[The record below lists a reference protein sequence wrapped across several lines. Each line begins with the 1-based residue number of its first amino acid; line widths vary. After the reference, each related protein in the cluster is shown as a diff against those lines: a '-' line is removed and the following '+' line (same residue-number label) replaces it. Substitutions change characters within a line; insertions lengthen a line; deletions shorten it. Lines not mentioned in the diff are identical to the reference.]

1 MPLLELRNV
10 HLALGHH
17 PPLLED
23 LNLTLDYGERVCLV
37 GRNGA
42 GKSTLMRILTGAEE
56 PDDGQV
62 VCDPGVRVAQLA
74 QQLPEDTSG
83 TVYQHVAAG
92 LGELGGMVE
101 RYHRLAEAVAAG
113 DTAQLGEMQACQD
126 ALDTHGGWD
135 LKQRVEAVLSRLQL
149 DPDAPMAALSG
160 GVQRRVL
167 LGRALV
173 TDPDLLLLDEPTN
186 HLDIDAITWLEGF
199 LKDWSGALLFVTH
212 DRAFLQSL
220 ATRIVE
226 IDRGALISYPGDYQS
241 YLRRREERLHAE
253 ERQRAEFDKR
263 LAQEEAWIRQGIK
276 ARRTRNQGR
285 VRQLQRMRAE
295 RAERRERQG
304 QARFSVQEAERSGK
318 IVAEAEGAAF
328 AYDGETVIR
337 QLSTSILR
345 GDKVGVIGPNGC
357 GKTTLIRLLLGH
369 LEPTAGEISRGTRL
383 EIAYFDQ
390 QRAALDEDASVQDN
404 VGGGR
409 EHLDIGGRSRHV
421 LSYLQDFLFPPQR
434 ARQPVRALSGGE
446 RNRLLL
452 ARLFSQP
459 ANLLVLDEPTNDL
472 DTETLELLE
481 ERLLAFNGTV
491 LVVSH
496 DRAFLD
502 AVVTQSLAYEGD
514 GVFREYP
521 GGYSDW
527 VQQRP
532 ASAGDNHDSS
542 GRSSGRS
549 GETTPQHQDSGSST
563 GGSDSSS
570 GMPSKRLTRREEAE
584 LAALPGQIEALEA
597 EQAGLHEQLA
607 DPSLYQRD
615 GGQAGELQ
623 QQLADLEARLEQAYE
638 RWQEL
643 EGRSQGT

>member
-1 MPLLELRNV
+1 VPLLELRDV

-17 PPLLED
+17 PPLLEG
-23 LNLTLDYGERVCLV
+23 LNLTIDYGERVCLV

-56 PDDGQV
+56 PDEGQV
-62 VCDPGVRVAQLA
+62 ACDPGIRVAQLA

-92 LGELGGMVE
+92 LGELGEVVE
-101 RYHRLAEAVAAG
+101 RYHRVAEAVAAG
-113 DTAQLGEMQACQD
+113 DTAQLDEMQACQD
-126 ALDTHGGWD
+126 TLDAHGGWD

-149 DPDAPMAALSG
+149 DPDAAMASLSG

-199 LKDWSGALLFVTH
+199 LKDWPGALLFVTH

-226 IDRGALISYPGDYQS
+226 IDRGALISYPGDYQD
-241 YLRRREERLHAE
+241 YLRRRDERLHAE
-253 ERQRAEFDKR
+253 QRQRAEFDKR
-263 LAQEEAWIRQGIK
+263 LAQEEAWIRQGVK

-304 QARFSVQEAERSGK
+304 KAQFNVQEAERSGK
-318 IVAEAEGAAF
+318 IVAEAEDVAF
-328 AYDGETVIR
+328 AYGGETVIR
-337 QLSTSILR
+337 GLSTSILR

-369 LEPTAGEISRGTRL
+369 LEPTAGQISRGTRL

-472 DTETLELLE
+472 DTEALELLE

-502 AVVTQSLAYEGD
+502 AVVTQSLAYEGG

-532 ASAGDNHDSS
+532 AGTSRDDAGR
-542 GRSSGRS
+542 GSGRS
-549 GETTPQHQDSGSST
+549 GGGTAPREQGSGGAGGGTP
-563 GGSDSSS
+563 
-570 GMPSKRLTRREEAE
+570 PRRLTRREEAE
-584 LAALPGQIEALEA
+584 LAELPGQIEALEA
-597 EQAGLHEQLA
+597 EQARLHEQLA
-607 DPSLYQRD
+607 DPALYQRGD
-615 GGQAGELQ
+615 GRLEELQ
-623 QQLADLEARLEQAYE
+623 QQLADLEARLEQGYE

-643 EGRSQGT
+643 EERSQGA